1 MGVSSLSTKNLIA
14 CTAIIVLVC
23 LKSPTNST
31 TFQISCVSSSEIYES
46 QVWAWEREW
55 LGVRHSSGWMPALP
69 LMYLVTHLLICKI
82 GNMCWQYILQKTI
95 GWFLERT
102 LCEAP
107 TGPVCVS
114 HSVVSALCDPMD
126 YSLPVSSVHGI
137 LQARILEGDTISVSR
152 GSSQPKDQTRVSCV
166 AGGFFLFVCFS
177 VLFLL
182 F

>member
-1 MGVSSLSTKNLIA
+1 MGVSSLSTKNLIG

-82 GNMCWQYILQKTI
+82 GNMCWQYILQKTV

-126 YSLPVSSVHGI
+126 CSLPVSSVHGI
-137 LQARILEGDTISVSR
+137 LQARILEGDTISFSR
-152 GSSQPKDQTRVSCV
+152 GSSQPKDQTRVSCI